1 MERRSDLSILKSLD
15 IDETFIRDKEL
26 QRLLNNYK
34 SYQKTRF
41 MQILSDAYIYFPL
54 IQKKLVEEGL
64 PASLVF
70 MAMAESSFNNRAY
83 SRRRATGIWQFMP
96 RTARRCGLRIDMYV
110 DERRDPIKATKAAI
124 IYLKHLYKFFNKKWY
139 LAVLAYNCGE
149 GRVKKAIK
157 KAKSDKLEKLLKI
170 KKGTRRQYLPKETRN
185 YIRKIIA
192 MASISQSE
200 NILGDTGNLHFLN
213 RGMSYPMAT
222 VKVKAGVTI
231 KEIAN
236 AIFMSE
242 KELKKL
248 NPALRYGF
256 VPPYVKKFKI
266 YIPYN
271 KLAVFKENFKR
282 KNPKEK
288 YVIYSV
294 KSGDTLS
301 SIGKKFGI
309 NWRIIKDFNGMKRTF
324 LKEKQK
330 LIIPVEKVRRFEYVV
345 QNGDS
350 LISIAKKFGMKL
362 KTLKTLNN
370 KIDMIYAGEKLIIEK
385 R

>member
-1 MERRSDLSILKSLD
+1 
-15 IDETFIRDKEL
+15 
-26 QRLLNNYK
+26 
-34 SYQKTRF
+34 
-41 MQILSDAYIYFPL
+41 
-54 IQKKLVEEGL
+54 
-64 PASLVF
+64 
-70 MAMAESSFNNRAY
+70 
-83 SRRRATGIWQFMP
+83 
-96 RTARRCGLRIDMYV
+96 
-110 DERRDPIKATKAAI
+110 
-124 IYLKHLYKFFNKKWY
+124 
-139 LAVLAYNCGE
+139 
-149 GRVKKAIK
+149 
-157 KAKSDKLEKLLKI
+157 
-170 KKGTRRQYLPKETRN
+170 
-185 YIRKIIA
+185 

-222 VKVKAGVTI
+222 VKVKAGVTV
-231 KEIAN
+231 KEIAES
-236 AIFMSE
+236 IFMSE

-248 NPALRYGF
+248 NPALKYGF
-256 VPPYVKKFKI
+256 VPPYVKEFKI

-288 YVIYSV
+288 YVLYFV

-301 SIGKKFGI
+301 TIGKKFGI

-324 LKEKQK
+324 LREKQK

-362 KTLKTLNN
+362 QNLKTLNN